1 MKIIKLSVRF
11 IFYIERGIIALIH
24 TLSDYTFLLMIKT
37 KKYLKKIAKANKN
50 QIRVDF
56 FFFFFFFF
64 DGVEM
69 QVFCASGCKGMHVWG
84 REVSSGVALVCPLEL
99 PF

>member
-37 KKYLKKIAKANKN
+37 KKYLQTIAKANKN
-50 QIRVDF
+50 HIRVVYF
-56 FFFFFFFF
+56 FFIFF
-64 DGVEM
+64 
-69 QVFCASGCKGMHVWG
+69 
-84 REVSSGVALVCPLEL
+84 L
-99 PF
+99 